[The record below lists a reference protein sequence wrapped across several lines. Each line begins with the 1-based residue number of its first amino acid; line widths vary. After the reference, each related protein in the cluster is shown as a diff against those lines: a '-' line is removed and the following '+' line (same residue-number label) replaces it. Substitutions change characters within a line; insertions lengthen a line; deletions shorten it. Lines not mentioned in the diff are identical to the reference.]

1 MKAFQTSVR
10 CRGPCAVAK
19 ASNQLT
25 DPPLNYT
32 FRDAADL
39 RDQNIPM
46 SARTLQEPLLGSSTA
61 GDSNSTHVVTCN
73 GVKGTLTIF
82 KDGGVSF
89 KPLEVRPLNL
99 YATPRDLHCAVSLQG
114 TAFSL
119 GLRMCTLPCCRR
131 KVCYGAACVGGKTW
145 SQRYAE

>member
-1 MKAFQTSVR
+1 VFAA
-10 CRGPCAVAK
+10 CDVA
-19 ASNQLT
+19 AT
-25 DPPLNYT
+25 
-32 FRDAADL
+32 DL

-61 GDSNSTHVVTCN
+61 GDSTHVVTCN

-89 KPLEVRPLNL
+89 KPLEVRPVNL

-145 SQRYAE
+145 NQRYAE

>member
-1 MKAFQTSVR
+1 
-10 CRGPCAVAK
+10 
-19 ASNQLT
+19 
-25 DPPLNYT
+25 
-32 FRDAADL
+32 
-39 RDQNIPM
+39 M